1 MVELNSCKDYLQVG
15 IMVVIV
21 YLIFRECLNID
32 FLDMFRGSRTVQG
45 FENAGQASVDSQE
58 GVQQGDMKQG
68 GHSGGIHAAEP
79 SGNSDFQQVSYEGRS
94 PSACYPQK
102 DVKAEE
108 LLPSGGEGS
117 AIQEFN
123 ISKPVGEGIL
133 QGVNLLDAGYHV
145 GINTVGQSLRNANR
159 QLRSEPPNPQVSVS
173 PWHTSTINPDLPRR
187 PLEVG
192 EACPS

>member
-21 YLIFRECLNID
+21 YLIFRECMNID
-32 FLDMFRGSRTVQG
+32 FLDIFRGSRTVQG
-45 FENAGQASVDSQE
+45 FENPEQGSVPN
-58 GVQQGDMKQG
+58 QGEMKEVA
-68 GHSGGIHAAEP
+68 HSGGIHAAEP

-133 QGVNLLDAGYHV
+133 QGVNLLDSGYHV

-192 EACPS
+192 ESCPS

>member
-1 MVELNSCKDYLQVG
+1 MVELNSCKDYLQIG

-21 YLIFRECLNID
+21 YLIFRECMNID
-32 FLDMFRGSRTVQG
+32 FLDIFRGSRSRTVQG
-45 FENAGQASVDSQE
+45 FENPEQGSVP
-58 GVQQGDMKQG
+58 KQG
-68 GHSGGIHAAEP
+68 EMKEEAHSGGIHAAEP

-192 EACPS
+192 ESCVN